1 VQTNFALLSNLE
13 RDEAAQADIG
23 TTLQVSKQITGVGTI
38 TEEVAIEGIEAVIDF
53 AAGHTVRFYTS
64 DVTIVELFV
73 LDTSLLDDIYVLG

>member
-1 VQTNFALLSNLE
+1 LLLLTSLE

-23 TTLQVSKQITGVGTI
+23 TTLEISKQVTGVGTI

-73 LDTSLLDDIYVLG
+73 LDSSLLDDIYVLG